1 MRSRHLY
8 AVLRIRKRQVFI
20 QRLIL
25 IAVVSVLA
33 LGLSVYLSD
42 DPVDA
47 HTERRSDI
55 PVPVRCK
62 YYTSVEVSYGD
73 SLWSIAEEYLDADHQ
88 SVYDYI
94 DEIKAINGLD
104 SDQIQAGE
112 YLMVSYYE

>member
-8 AVLRIRKRQVFI
+8 AVLRIRKRQV
-20 QRLIL
+20 LIL

-33 LGLSVYLSD
+33 LGLSVFLSD

-104 SDQIQAGE
+104 SYQIQAGE